1 MKSLISDTLS
11 ALLKYLKIRNKRKK
25 NRKVPNFFSQINLSE
40 VMVCFFA
47 LFLKWLKMKTYFLNM

>member
-25 NRKVPNFFSQINLSE
+25 KRKVLNFFSQINLSE